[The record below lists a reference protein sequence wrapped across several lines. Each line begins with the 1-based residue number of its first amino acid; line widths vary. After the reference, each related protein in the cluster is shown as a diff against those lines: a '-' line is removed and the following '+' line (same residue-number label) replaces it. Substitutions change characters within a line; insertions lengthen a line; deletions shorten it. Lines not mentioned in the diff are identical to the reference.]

1 MQLIVLRRRE
11 QQLQRVAQQVRHLL
25 SLSCSLLEEK
35 EGGEEEE
42 KAGEDVAKVVSLV
55 ETAEGNGDEEEEEE
69 EEDETILPGSNAR
82 GVVGVDQPLGHME
95 AEEEAVHMLL
105 SGHLL
110 GLTQSDMEAEE
121 ECHMEAE
128 EEAVHM
134 LLSGHLLGLTQSD
147 TSDRS
152 SAAPKEEKEEEME
165 EKEEVEARSGHDPP
179 PSGARSCLTLI
190 ATSARAQSAL
200 LAMEEAMQL
209 HPDEQAVEEE
219 RLGTQAS
226 ACPSVGGL
234 VAGVLGLL
242 DSMPSPPARVL
253 TTDQTSSLVAAAF
266 RDRVCEIAQIQKDLT
281 DLLDTARDLLDALPS
296 PHARALASDLAHAR
310 TPISAALRERVSTP
324 LLPPDN
330 APGAAGRGEE
340 GRELLIAGSDAKRGS
355 CGSAGNSAGN
365 NEMRDAGEGENGGG
379 DDQGDGV
386 HASAATARIVPPPTT
401 TTLPNMHPVLGL
413 PCTES
418 AALLALV
425 RRPTNTETETET
437 DTETQGGE
445 GRETDTR
452 VGSEAEVD
460 AEAVDEASE
469 VRRLK
474 EDAALQHLVYALVD
488 SALRSF
494 SCLCLSV
501 PRDDACWVI
510 QIRVAFA

>member
-1 MQLIVLRRRE
+1 MYVCLIRARTHTHTMQLIVLRRRE

-82 GVVGVDQPLGHME
+82 GVVGVDQPLG
-95 AEEEAVHMLL
+95 
-105 SGHLL
+105 
-110 GLTQSDMEAEE
+110 
-121 ECHMEAE
+121 HMEAE